1 MKLETFFEKFE
12 LIAEEPNAVVKLR
25 ELIIESAIRGKL
37 VPQAADDEPASEL
50 LRRIE
55 KSQAGA
61 NRKQAALP
69 PVGDDA
75 YLELPPGWA
84 WTRLGNTGRIFNGGS
99 VSESVKAELAKV
111 KEGLPFIA
119 TKDVGYGRDA
129 LAYDNGLKVPP
140 SDPRFKIA
148 HRNAVLI
155 CAEGGSAGRKIGI
168 AERDICFGN
177 KLFAN
182 EVHDEIYFRYIFYV
196 YQAATFFKVF
206 SARMTG
212 IIGGISRREFLLL
225 PIPLPPLAEQKRIVA
240 KVDELMALCDRL
252 EAQQQER
259 DTRHAALVRASLAR
273 FTEAPTPANLQF
285 LFHPSYDVTPA
296 DLRKAILTLAVQGKL
311 VPQDPNDEPAENG
324 LARIAATK
332 LRLQKAGEIGKEKP
346 VTPLQPD
353 DLPFEAPDSWR
364 WAKLAE
370 LTELITK
377 GSSPKWQGIAYVPE
391 SEGILFITSENVGN
405 YVLRKLDELKYVAK
419 EFNEIEPRSILKRG
433 DILMNL
439 VGASIGRTA
448 VYDLHDGA
456 NINQAVALIRLVRDT
471 DDICPRFLL
480 HYLNSPIA
488 IDYMLSSRVVS
499 AQPNISLT
507 DAREFV
513 VPIPPLAEQRRIVAK
528 VEQLMSLVDELEQQ
542 LTACRATAEKLLAA
556 LVAELVNAKNAHA
569 SVEV

>member
-61 NRKQAALP
+61 NHKQAALP

-75 YLELPPGWA
+75 YFELPPGWA
-84 WTRLGNTGRIFNGGS
+84 WTRLGNTGRIFNGDS

-212 IIGGISRREFLLL
+212 IIDGISRREFLLL

-273 FTEAPTPANLQF
+273 FTEVPTPANLQF
-285 LFHPSYDVTPA
+285 LFHPSYEVSPA
-296 DLRKAILTLAVQGKL
+296 DLRKTILTLAVQGKL
-311 VPQDPNDEPAENG
+311 VPQDPNDEPGDAIIQ
-324 LARIAATK
+324 RIRSSSFLNRKASISGSSEA
-332 LRLQKAGEIGKEKP
+332 LRELP
-346 VTPLQPD
+346 F
-353 DLPFEAPDSWR
+353 DLPEGWSTSRLGAILNPKRSISYGIIKLGAEPQRGGVFVLRCSNVRFRRIDLRGIRKVTEQLSFEYGRTVLEGGEVLINVRGTLGGCAVVPP
-364 WAKLAE
+364 E
-370 LTELITK
+370 LK
-377 GSSPKWQGIAYVPE
+377 GYNVAREVAVIPVHSQIDPTFILNVIASPYFQDQIYENLRGIAY
-391 SEGILFITSENVGN
+391 EGLNLGL
-405 YVLRKLDELKYVAK
+405 LRD
-419 EFNEIEPRSILKRG
+419 F
-433 DILMNL
+433 
-439 VGASIGRTA
+439 
-448 VYDLHDGA
+448 
-456 NINQAVALIRLVRDT
+456 LI
-471 DDICPRFLL
+471 
-480 HYLNSPIA
+480 
-488 IDYMLSSRVVS
+488 
-499 AQPNISLT
+499 
-507 DAREFV
+507 
-513 VPIPPLAEQRRIVAK
+513 PIPPLAEQRRIVAK
-528 VEQLMSLVDELEQQ
+528 VEQLMALVDELEQQ
-542 LTACRATAEKLLAA
+542 LAASRATAEKLLTA

-569 SVEV
+569 SAEV

>member
-1 MKLETFFEKFE
+1 MKLEPFFEKFE

-61 NRKQAALP
+61 NHKQAALP

-84 WTRLGNTGRIFNGGS
+84 WTRLGNTGRIFNGDS

-273 FTEAPTPANLQF
+273 FTEAPTPANLEF
-285 LFHPSYDVTPA
+285 LFHPSYEVSPA
-296 DLRKAILTLAVQGKL
+296 DLRKTILTLAVQGKL
-311 VPQDPNDEPAENG
+311 VPQDPDDELASASFPKLAESRVESNG
-324 LARIAATK
+324 DDFPVHWLRVPLGKMGEWRGGGTPSKSRPDFWEGDLPWVTPKDMKVLHIADAQDHISPTAVEGSSVRLIPPGSLLMVVRGMILARTFPVALTTREVTIN
-332 LRLQKAGEIGKEKP
+332 QDMKA
-346 VTPLQPD
+346 L
-353 DLPFEAPDSWR
+353 LPFEPN
-364 WAKLAE
+364 
-370 LTELITK
+370 TK
-377 GSSPKWQGIAYVPE
+377 DY
-391 SEGILFITSENVGN
+391 L
-405 YVLRKLDELKYVAK
+405 L
-419 EFNEIEPRSILKRG
+419 
-433 DILMNL
+433 
-439 VGASIGRTA
+439 
-448 VYDLHDGA
+448 
-456 NINQAVALIRLVRDT
+456 VALRAFESAILGAVEHSSHGTCKLRT
-471 DDICPRFLL
+471 EFL
-480 HYLNSPIA
+480 
-488 IDYMLSSRVVS
+488 
-499 AQPNISLT
+499 Q
-507 DAREFV
+507 EFV
-513 VPIPPLAEQRRIVAK
+513 IPIPPLAEQRRIVAK
-528 VEQLMSLVDELEQQ
+528 VEQLMALVDELEQQ
-542 LTACRATAEKLLAA
+542 LAASLATAEKLLTA
-556 LVAELVNAKNAHA
+556 LVAELVNGKKNHA
-569 SVEV
+569 PAEV

>member
-61 NRKQAALP
+61 NHKQAALP

-84 WTRLGNTGRIFNGGS
+84 WTRLGNTGRIFNGDS

-140 SDPRFKIA
+140 GDPRFKIA
-148 HRNAVLI
+148 HKNAVLI

-259 DTRHAALVRASLAR
+259 VTRHAALVRASLAR

-285 LFHPSYDVTPA
+285 LFHPSYEVSPA
-296 DLRKAILTLAVQGKL
+296 DLRKTILTLAVQGKL
-311 VPQDPNDEPAENG
+311 VPQDPNDEPVEELLRRSLAERRQ
-324 LARIAATK
+324 LKRTDATEVK
-332 LRLQKAGEIGKEKP
+332 LLTAEDALGYDIPE
-346 VTPLQPD
+346 
-353 DLPFEAPDSWR
+353 SWR
-364 WAKLAE
+364 WLRLE
-370 LTELITK
+370 DLLVFGPTNGI
-377 GSSPKWQGIAYVPE
+377 SPKAVDYETSVRSLTLSSTTTGRFKAEHYKFLTADVPPD
-391 SEGILFITSENVGN
+391 SDLW
-405 YVLRKLDELKYVAK
+405 LRD
-419 EFNEIEPRSILKRG
+419 G
-433 DILMNL
+433 DILVQRGNTIDY
-439 VGASIGRTA
+439 VGVAA
-448 VYDLHDGA
+448 VYRGEPNCFVYPDLMMKLRVSSAFDVGYVHLAMSQEASREFLRARASGTSGSMPK
-456 NINQAVALIRLVRDT
+456 INQATLKIL
-471 DDICPRFLL
+471 PL
-480 HYLNSPIA
+480 
-488 IDYMLSSRVVS
+488 
-499 AQPNISLT
+499 
-507 DAREFV
+507 
-513 VPIPPLAEQRRIVAK
+513 PIPPLAEQRRIVAK
-528 VEQLMSLVDELEQQ
+528 VEQLMALVDELEQQ
-542 LTACRATAEKLLAA
+542 LAASRTTAEKLLTA
-556 LVAELVNAKNAHA
+556 LVAELVNGKKNHA
-569 SVEV
+569 SAEV